1 MLKKNYEQFLK
12 GIKTSSDRI
21 SGKDTPVV
29 MYTASVR
36 DHQGSSEKL
45 IPGHQGYKIS
55 LGHLVKSEITKTFN
69 KKCQDTKSN
78 LKGLPLAKSETI

>member
-12 GIKTSSDRI
+12 GIKTSSDRM

-29 MYTASVR
+29 MHTASVR
-36 DHQGSSEKL
+36 DQGSSEKL